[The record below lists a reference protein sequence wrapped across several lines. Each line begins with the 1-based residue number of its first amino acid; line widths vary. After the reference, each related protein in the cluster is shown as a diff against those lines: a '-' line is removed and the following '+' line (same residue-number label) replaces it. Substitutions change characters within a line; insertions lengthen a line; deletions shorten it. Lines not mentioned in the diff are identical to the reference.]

1 MGRFQLAD
9 GGTLFLDE
17 VGEIPLT
24 LQAKL
29 LRVLQEGQFER
40 VGEEHTRRVDVR
52 IIAATNRVLEREV
65 EAGRFRE
72 DLYYRLSLFPIEL
85 PPLRDRKED
94 IAILASHFVRLASR
108 RLNRPVPLL
117 TESDVRALEQYDW
130 PGNIRELAHVIERA
144 LILTDGRRLQLDQAL
159 RLARPRPAHDASV
172 PVSGSPSPLRTDED
186 VRRLER
192 ENIQQAIARAG
203 GKIYGRGGAA
213 ELLGLRPTTLA
224 YRMKALGIPRTPSK

>member
-17 VGEIPLT
+17 VGEIPLR

-29 LRVLQEGQFER
+29 LRVLQDGQFER

-108 RLNRPVPLL
+108 RLDRPAPLL
-117 TESDVRALEQYDW
+117 TEMDVRALEQYDW
-130 PGNIRELAHVIERA
+130 PGNIREFAHVIERA
-144 LILTDGRRLQLDQAL
+144 VILTDGRRLRLDQAL
-159 RLARPRPAHDASV
+159 TLGRPRSVHDASV
-172 PVSGSPSPLRTDED
+172 PGAGGRSPLRTDAE

-192 ENIQQAIARAG
+192 ENIEQAIARTG
-203 GKIYGRGGAA
+203 GRIYGRDGAA
-213 ELLGLRPTTLA
+213 ELLGLKPTTLA
-224 YRMKALGIPRTPSK
+224 YRMKALGIPRPPS